1 MQIRELL
8 PCLQWLKTYDKP
20 ALMGDLLA
28 AVIVTIM
35 LIPQSL
41 AYALLAGLPAEVGIY
56 ASIFPLIVYAIFGT
70 SRSLSVGPV
79 AVISIMTASA
89 IAGIAEPGAEAYL
102 QSAIFLALI
111 SGLFMLAMG
120 ILRLGFLANFLSHP
134 VVASFITG
142 SAIVIIFAQLDHLL
156 GVPLAGDNVI
166 ALLMSAVGSW
176 DGVNSAT
183 LMISLGTLGFLFALR
198 FFGQSALQALGL
210 SAKNAAMLA
219 KTGPVLGV
227 LVTSAIAYLY
237 QLEAQGVAL
246 VGQVPAGLP
255 SLGLPE
261 FEDLAWKELA
271 IAAVFISLIGFVESV
286 SVGQTLAAKRKYKI
300 HPNQELIGLGGAN
313 IAASFSG
320 GYPVTGGFARSV
332 VNFEAG
338 AVTPAAGAFTAVG
351 MMLTALFFTPYIAF
365 LPKATLA
372 ATIVVAVT
380 SLVDFSIL
388 AKTWRYSRTDFF
400 AAISTL
406 IATVAF
412 GIEAGVMF
420 GVLSSLAMHL
430 YKTSKPHIAVVGE
443 VPGTEHFRNVDR
455 HHVITQTEILSVR
468 IDESLYF
475 ANAAYIEE
483 QLEELLAS
491 HPDVEHLVL
500 QCTAVNE
507 IDISGLEVLHSINND
522 LASRNIQ
529 LHLSEV
535 KGPVM
540 DVLKRSDFVDKLT
553 GEVYLSQHQAVQ
565 GLSRRQS
572 WQEEASTGYL

>member
-1 MQIRELL
+1 MRDYL
-8 PCLQWLKTYDKP
+8 PCLDWIKQYDKP
-20 ALMGDLLA
+20 AFMGDMLA

-56 ASIFPLIVYAIFGT
+56 ASILPLIVYAIFGT

-79 AVISIMTASA
+79 AVVSIMTASA
-89 IAGIAEPGAEAYL
+89 ISGIAEPGTAAYL

-120 ILRLGFLANFLSHP
+120 ILKLGFLANFLSHP
-134 VVASFITG
+134 VVAAFITG
-142 SAIVIIFAQLDHLL
+142 SAIVIIFSQLDHLM
-156 GVPLAGDNVI
+156 GVELAGDNVI
-166 ALLMSAVGSW
+166 AILASALGAV
-176 DGVNSAT
+176 DRIHTPT
-183 LMISLGTLGFLFALR
+183 LALSLFALA
-198 FFGQSALQALGL
+198 FLFGTRYWLKPLLEKFGMAPKTASL
-210 SAKNAAMLA
+210 LA

-227 LVTSAIAYLY
+227 VITSLLAYYYHLD
-237 QLEAQGVAL
+237 EQGVAL

-255 SLGLPE
+255 AIGIPA
-261 FEDLAWKELA
+261 FEQLAWKELT
-271 IAAVFISLIGFVESV
+271 IAALFISLIGFVESV

-313 IAASFSG
+313 IASAVSG

-338 AVTPAAGAFTAVG
+338 AVTPAAGAFTAIG
-351 MMLTALFFTPYIAF
+351 MMITALFFTPYIAF

-372 ATIVVAVT
+372 ATIVVAVM

-406 IATVAF
+406 LATVAF

-483 QLEELLAS
+483 QLEELLAT
-491 HPDVEHLVL
+491 HPGVEHLVL

-507 IDISGLEVLHSINND
+507 IDISGLEVLQSINDD
-522 LASRNIQ
+522 LSSRNIQ

-540 DVLKRSDFVDKLT
+540 DVLKRSDFIDKLT
-553 GEVYLSQHQAVQ
+553 GDIYLSQHQAVH
-565 GLSRRQS
+565 GLSRRQN